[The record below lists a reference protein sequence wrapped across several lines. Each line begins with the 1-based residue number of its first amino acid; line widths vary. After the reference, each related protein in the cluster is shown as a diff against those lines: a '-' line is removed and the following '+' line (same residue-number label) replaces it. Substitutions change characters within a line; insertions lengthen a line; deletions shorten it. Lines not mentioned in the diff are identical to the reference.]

1 MEIGITVGFAAVAV
15 IFFFCWL
22 SVRHSIKEIVEELK
36 ETMSS
41 DTNTLI
47 SISTYDPYIR
57 ELAGELNEQL
67 LLLKSERRKYQSGDA
82 QLKIAV
88 ANISH
93 DIRTPLTAICSYLDL
108 LEETQK
114 SDVVTDYLKIIR
126 GRTENLTEL
135 TEELFQYSVVASQS
149 NDMVRENTVINE
161 VIEESIAAFY
171 AALKNRNI
179 SPVIQIT
186 EQKIIRKIDRRALSR
201 VFSNVINN
209 ALKYSDGDLEI
220 ELNDQGEV
228 FFTNR
233 APELNEVL
241 AGKLFDRFYTVE
253 TSRKSTGLGLT
264 IARTLM
270 EQMQGSI
277 VAEYLNGRLIIC
289 IHFLAN

>member
-149 NDMVRENTVINE
+149 NDMVREDTVINE

-201 VFSNVINN
+201 VFSNAINN

>member
-114 SDVVTDYLKIIR
+114 SDVVTDDLKIIR

-149 NDMVRENTVINE
+149 NDMVREDTVINE

-201 VFSNVINN
+201 VFSNAINN

>member
-57 ELAGELNEQL
+57 ELAGELNEQP

-149 NDMVRENTVINE
+149 NDMVREDTVINE

>member
-149 NDMVRENTVINE
+149 NDMVREDTVINE

>member
-57 ELAGELNEQL
+57 EPAGELNEQL

-88 ANISH
+88 ANISY

-149 NDMVRENTVINE
+149 NDMVREDTVINE